1 MEKLIGLTQK
11 DVTKTVFICGDPKRV
26 KEIASFMDAPE
37 AVAENREYNSWRG
50 SFRGK
55 RALVISHGIGASGA
69 GICIQELIDL
79 GARAIVR
86 IGTAGSFL
94 DDSLRGDVFLP
105 TGTLRL
111 DGTTRLLVEPEY
123 PAVPDFEL
131 LSGIHSAVRAADPR
145 VKYGLSVTSDL
156 FYAGEEKFKGFKKLN
171 IDAVD
176 METSILFVLGSLN
189 KVRTASVLF
198 FDGNPIKWDSGDY
211 DPHSSQLKD
220 SMAKVVPAVLGAA
233 LALE

>member
-26 KEIASFMDAPE
+26 KEIASFLDTPE

-50 SFRGK
+50 AFKGQRT
-55 RALVISHGIGASGA
+55 LVISHGIGASGA

-79 GARAIVR
+79 GARTIVR
-86 IGTAGSFL
+86 IGTAGTFL

-111 DGTTRLLVEPEY
+111 DGTTRQLVEPEY

-131 LSGIHSAVRAADPR
+131 LSAIHSAVRMVDPR
-145 VKYGLSVTSDL
+145 VKFGLSVTSDL
-156 FYAGEEKFKGFKKLN
+156 FYAGEEKFKNFKKQN

-198 FDGNPIKWDSGDY
+198 FDGNPIKWSSGDY
-211 DPHSSQLKD
+211 DPRSTQLKD
-220 SMAKVVPAVLGAA
+220 SMFRAIPAVLGAA
-233 LALE
+233 LALK